1 MKRALFIDKDG
12 TLVQDVA
19 FNADPARLKIATEVF
34 PGLKHV
40 QDAGFL
46 IVVVSNQ
53 PGVALGLF
61 QESALSQVE
70 YELRL
75 LLSKE
80 EVSLEGFYYCPHHP
94 SSTIP
99 EYSATC
105 LCRKPSPG
113 LLLAAARD
121 LDISLSDSWM
131 VGDILDDVEAGRRAG
146 CRTILVDRGGETEWR
161 LDEQLRQPDFILSS
175 VNEACR
181 RVLEVS
187 P

>member
-12 TLVQDVA
+12 TLVKDVA
-19 FNADPARLKIATEVF
+19 FNADPARLQMAPEVF
-34 PGLKHV
+34 PGLKRV

-46 IVVVSNQ
+46 VVVVTNQ

-61 QESALSQVE
+61 QESALSEVE
-70 YELRL
+70 HELRV
-75 LLSKE
+75 LLSRE
-80 EVSLEGFYYCPHHP
+80 EVGLEGFYYCPHHP
-94 SSTIP
+94 TSTMP
-99 EYSATC
+99 EYSAAC
-105 LCRKPSPG
+105 LCRKPAPG

-161 LDEQLRQPDFILSS
+161 LDGQLRHPDFIVSS

-181 RVLEVS
+181 RVLEAN